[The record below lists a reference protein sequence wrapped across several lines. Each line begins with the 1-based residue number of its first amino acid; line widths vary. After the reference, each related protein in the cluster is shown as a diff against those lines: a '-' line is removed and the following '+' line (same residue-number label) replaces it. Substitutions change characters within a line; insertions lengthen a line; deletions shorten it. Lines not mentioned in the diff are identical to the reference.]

1 VLRCAL
7 RAGRS
12 VLLFPERG
20 VTPDGR
26 VGAFDQLAASLALQL
41 DKPLVPIAIRGSFGA
56 DLADAGPRTML
67 VRVGPPLPTRGED
80 AASLTESLRDAI
92 VGLLHEDAGTWFHP
106 DPGEGEVAGWRGAW
120 QASIQPTRPGAR
132 ERRPIWG

>member
-1 VLRCAL
+1 MSVGEVRVVGLDAAWLQAPLIVAANHQSPLDVAILRGHLPQVWKLVALRANRPVLRCAL

-67 VRVGPPLPTRGED
+67 VRVGPPCRRGVRTR
-80 AASLTESLRDAI
+80 
-92 VGLLHEDAGTWFHP
+92 HP
-106 DPGEGEVAGWRGAW
+106 
-120 QASIQPTRPGAR
+120 
-132 ERRPIWG
+132 